1 MEVDGMAMGRR
12 KQEQQGEMFL
22 LIQDLAQPKSH
33 VFYDKLN
40 RLLAEVGFDDFVETL
55 CEPHYESAGPGRPS
69 IPPGTYFRMLFI
81 GYFEGL
87 GSQRGIAWRC
97 HDSLS
102 LRAFLGVGLNE
113 QTPDH
118 STLSNTRDRLPQEVH
133 EQAFQF
139 VLKLAGTKQLLQA
152 KTVGVDSTYLEANAA
167 MKSIVRKDTGEDYQE
182 YLKRL
187 AQAEGLENPTK
198 EELQRFDRKRKG
210 KKCSN
215 EEWQSETDPDSRIAK
230 MKDGRT
236 HLAYKAEHVVDL
248 ESEMVLAAEVRP
260 ANDGDAETI
269 VDSLAGAQGHL
280 DAAAT
285 LRPEPVTEKQME
297 TRVGTG
303 EQIGEVAAD
312 KGYHSAATLELLSAL
327 KFRSYIPE
335 PKRPHRLR
343 WDDKSPEQQQAVYAN
358 RQRVGRA
365 KSKKLQRWRS
375 ERVERSF
382 AHVCE
387 TGGGR
392 RSWLRGLEKVNKRY
406 LIQAAAHNLG
416 IVMRRLFGMGKP
428 RCLQGPVSGW
438 PARLLAALMAI
449 WTICRLPLTRPL
461 GFNPACRSWTI
472 PFSRVWKTG

>member
-1 MEVDGMAMGRR
+1 MAMGRR
-12 KQEQQGEMFL
+12 KREQQGELFL
-22 LIQDLAQPKSH
+22 PTQDLAQPKGH
-33 VFYDKLN
+33 IFYDKLN
-40 RLLAEVGFDDFVETL
+40 RLLAEAKFDDFVETL
-55 CEPHYESAGPGRPS
+55 CSPYYEADGPGRPS

-102 LRAFLGVGLNE
+102 LRSFLGVGLNE

-118 STLSNTRDRLPQEVH
+118 STLSITRDRLPKEAH
-133 EQAFQF
+133 EKAFQF
-139 VLKLAGTKQLLQA
+139 VLKLADTKQLLQA

-187 AQAEGLENPTK
+187 AQAEGIENPTK
-198 EELQRFDRKRKG
+198 EELVRFDRKRKG

-215 EEWQSETDPDSRIAK
+215 DDWQSKTDSDSRIAK
-230 MKDGRT
+230 MKDGTT

-248 ESEMVLAAEVRP
+248 KSDLVLAAEIRP
-260 ANDGDAETI
+260 ANNGDAETI
-269 VDSLAGAQGHL
+269 ADSLASAQCHL

-285 LRPEPVTEKQME
+285 LRPEPTTEKQIAAS
-297 TRVGTG
+297 VGKG
-303 EQIGEVAAD
+303 EQIEEVAAD
-312 KGYHSAATLELLSAL
+312 KGYHSAKALELLSSL
-327 KFRSYIPE
+327 EYRSYIPE
-335 PKRPHRLR
+335 PKRKDRLR
-343 WDDKSPEQQQAVYAN
+343 WDDKTPEQQQAVYAN
-358 RQRVGRA
+358 RRRVARA

-387 TGGGR
+387 TGAGR
-392 RSWLRGLEKVNKRY
+392 RTWLRGLEKVSKRY

-416 IVMRRLFGMGKP
+416 VVMRCLFGVGKP

-438 PARLLAALMAI
+438 FARVFAALMAV
-449 WTICRLPLTRPL
+449 WTICRLPLSRAFQIDVTWRRWDVPL
-461 GFNPACRSWTI
+461 FRAS
-472 PFSRVWKTG
+472 KTA

>member
-1 MEVDGMAMGRR
+1 MEMDAMAMGRR
-12 KQEQQGEMFL
+12 KREQQSELFL
-22 LIQDLAQPKSH
+22 PTQDLALPQGH

-40 RLLAEVGFDDFVETL
+40 RLLAEAGFDDFVEAL
-55 CEPHYESAGPGRPS
+55 CESYYDAAGPGRPS

-118 STLSNTRDRLPQEVH
+118 STLSNTRGRLPQEAH
-133 EQAFQF
+133 EKVFQF

-187 AQAEGLENPTK
+187 AQAEGIENPTP

-215 EEWQSETDPDSRIAK
+215 EDWQSTTDADSRIAK
-230 MKDGRT
+230 MKDGTT

-248 ESEMVLAAEVRP
+248 ENGLLLAAEIRP
-260 ANDGDAETI
+260 ANEGDTETI
-269 VDSLAGAQGHL
+269 VDSLISAQGHL
-280 DAAAT
+280 NAAAT
-285 LRPEPVTEKQME
+285 LSPEPTTEQQIE
-297 TRVGTG
+297 ASVGAG
-303 EQIGEVAAD
+303 VPIEEVAAD
-312 KGYHSAATLELLSAL
+312 KGYHSADTLELLSAL
-327 KFRSYIPE
+327 TYRSYIPE

-343 WDDKSPEQQQAVYAN
+343 WDDKTPAHQQAVYGN
-358 RQRVGRA
+358 RRRVART

-387 TGGGR
+387 TGAGR
-392 RSWLRGLEKVNKRY
+392 RTWLRGLDKVTKRY
-406 LIQAAAHNLG
+406 MIQAAAHNLG
-416 IVMRRLFGMGKP
+416 IVMRGLFGIGKP
-428 RCLQGPVSGW
+428 RCLQGPVAGW
-438 PARLLAALMAI
+438 FARVLTALMALMAL
-449 WTICRLPLTRPL
+449 WTICQLFLTRTL
-461 GFNPACRSWTI
+461 
-472 PFSRVWKTG
+472 RVATTRRPCAS